1 MRVVVVG
8 GGVAGLHVSLSLAER
23 GMKVCLMETRPAL
36 GGRVR
41 TAFEDVD
48 GGGARVVSYEAGA
61 WRVDEAHGRVR
72 ALFRRFDVNLVPA
85 PAATAAAPVEAGGGT
100 SAAAGVPGVG
110 LTTWGRD
117 ALTGGVEEAD
127 RRDARSGYA
136 GANDSAHGSAPYYA
150 DGPFLVAPDGF
161 STLVDRLHTAVV
173 AAGVDVRT
181 NTRVVDVATAT
192 GGYRV
197 RARVRVG
204 RRFRDDAVDAEW
216 VVLCLPPHAWG
227 EWPLLRE
234 HARSLRSAVEAEV
247 LQHVYVRGG
256 GEAAVSRV
264 VPDVGHVVAAQ
275 YAQSDWWQ
283 VSYSSGRVATMWRDY
298 AMQDERGFLE
308 RVRSLAE
315 KLVGGGSPVS
325 EVRRHLWPFAFHKW
339 RAVPNFDLARAVAT
353 GVRVNPVRLP
363 RVLCAG
369 EAFSSHQGWM
379 EGALET
385 AELAVAAV
393 TARDGVTPRPDVVPD
408 RTFAPREWTVY
419 VEGLR
424 LDVRAFADVHPG
436 GIAALREHVGEHL
449 DDYMLQFD
457 HSPHAW
463 AVVHSLK
470 PWCYAADAAACEGPR

>member
-1 MRVVVVG
+1 M
-8 GGVAGLHVSLSLAER
+8 
-23 GMKVCLMETRPAL
+23 
-36 GGRVR
+36 
-41 TAFEDVD
+41 
-48 GGGARVVSYEAGA
+48 
-61 WRVDEAHGRVR
+61 
-72 ALFRRFDVNLVPA
+72 
-85 PAATAAAPVEAGGGT
+85 
-100 SAAAGVPGVG
+100 
-110 LTTWGRD
+110 
-117 ALTGGVEEAD
+117 
-127 RRDARSGYA
+127 
-136 GANDSAHGSAPYYA
+136 
-150 DGPFLVAPDGF
+150 
-161 STLVDRLHTAVV
+161 
-173 AAGVDVRT
+173 
-181 NTRVVDVATAT
+181 
-192 GGYRV
+192 
-197 RARVRVG
+197 
-204 RRFRDDAVDAEW
+204 
-216 VVLCLPPHAWG
+216 
-227 EWPLLRE
+227 
-234 HARSLRSAVEAEV
+234 
-247 LQHVYVRGG
+247 
-256 GEAAVSRV
+256 SRV

-298 AMQDERGFLE
+298 AMLDERGFLE

-353 GVRVNPVRLP
+353 CVRVNPVRLP

-463 AVVHSLK
+463 AVVRSLK
-470 PWCYAADAAACEGPR
+470 PWCYAADAAACGAAMTDEVGRVLGWHLVVRGEVEETAGRAVSRPSGGGSAKSTWAPPSRRATTDGRLPRGRQVGSRRTRSDPSDTADRRAGDADAAGTSCRWRASRGARPEQCVSDSRSTPDTRGSPRPLSCARRAPGEGGEKGAREGGTLSTRVDGFFFRVRTSHEFLVPKLGPARQSV